1 MPGIAADKLGRYN
14 VMIAITFLSSV
25 ITLALWIPGKSTA
38 AIIVYL
44 IVFGFT
50 SGGFIG
56 LAPSIV
62 AQISDIRKI
71 GTRTGAAM
79 AAQSFGGLT
88 GPPIAGAIVSRQNGD
103 YLGLQLFC
111 GCTMM
116 ASVVVFAIARYR
128 LAGFKLKAV

>member
-1 MPGIAADKLGRYN
+1 
-14 VMIAITFLSSV
+14 MIFITLLSSI

-56 LAPSIV
+56 LAPTII

-71 GTRTGAAM
+71 GTRTGAAF

-88 GPPIAGAIVSRQNGD
+88 GAPIAGAIVARMDGD

-111 GCTMM
+111 GLTMM
-116 ASVVVFAIARYR
+116 ASAFVFMGARYMQV
-128 LAGFKLKAV
+128 GFKIKAV

>member
-1 MPGIAADKLGRYN
+1 
-14 VMIAITFLSSV
+14 MILITFLSSV

-56 LAPSIV
+56 LAPTMI

-71 GTRTGAAM
+71 GTRTGVSM
-79 AAQSFGGLT
+79 AVQSFGGLT
-88 GPPIAGAIVSRQNGD
+88 GAPIAGAIMASQGGD

-111 GCTMM
+111 GLTMM
-116 ASVVVFAIARYR
+116 ASVVVFIWARHMQV
-128 LAGFKLKAV
+128 GFQM

>member
-1 MPGIAADKLGRYN
+1 
-14 VMIAITFLSSV
+14 MIFITFLSSV

-50 SGGFIG
+50 SGGYIG
-56 LAPSIV
+56 LAPTLI

-88 GPPIAGAIVSRQNGD
+88 GAPIAGAIVASQGGN

-111 GCTMM
+111 GLTMM
-116 ASVVVFAIARYR
+116 ASVVVFTGARYMQV
-128 LAGFKLKAV
+128 GFKIKAI

>member
-1 MPGIAADKLGRYN
+1 
-14 VMIAITFLSSV
+14 MIFITLLSSI

-56 LAPSIV
+56 LAPTII
-62 AQISDIRKI
+62 AQISDISKI
-71 GTRTGAAM
+71 GTRTGAAF
-79 AAQSFGGLT
+79 AVQSFGGLT
-88 GPPIAGAIVSRQNGD
+88 GAPIAGAIVSRQGGD

-111 GCTMM
+111 GMTMM
-116 ASVVVFAIARYR
+116 AAAFVLVGARYMQV
-128 LAGFKLKAV
+128 GFKMKAV

>member
-1 MPGIAADKLGRYN
+1 
-14 VMIAITFLSSV
+14 MILITFLSSV

-38 AIIVYL
+38 AIIIYL

-56 LAPSIV
+56 LAPTMI

-71 GTRTGAAM
+71 GTRTGVSM

-88 GPPIAGAIVSRQNGD
+88 GAPIAGAIMASQGGD

-111 GCTMM
+111 GLTMM
-116 ASVVVFAIARYR
+116 ASVVVFIWARHMQVGFQIKAI
-128 LAGFKLKAV
+128 